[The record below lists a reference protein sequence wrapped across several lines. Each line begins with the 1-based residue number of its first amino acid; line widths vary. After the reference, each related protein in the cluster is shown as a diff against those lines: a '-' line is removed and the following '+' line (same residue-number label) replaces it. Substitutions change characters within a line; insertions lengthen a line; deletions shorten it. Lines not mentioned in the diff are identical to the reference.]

1 MTERLQRAFEAVSRL
16 PETEQDLVA
25 AWILAEVESERLWDE
40 LFSRSEAQLAA
51 LAEDALAEH
60 RAGRSRPLDLDE
72 L

>member
-1 MTERLQRAFEAVSRL
+1 MTEQLQKAFEAVSRL

-25 AWILAEVESERLWDE
+25 AWILAEVESERRWDE